1 MEAKREVPKAIVL
14 VIHVEKLV
22 TLIGIVP
29 NVIQGLTAH
38 PIGRIQRI
46 EGQRIC
52 QSIGSFIVCCTKTK
66 KEGFLYL
73 SFFIH

>member
-1 MEAKREVPKAIVL
+1 MEEEVTSMEAKREVAKEIVL

-38 PIGRIQRI
+38 PIGKI
-46 EGQRIC
+46 
-52 QSIGSFIVCCTKTK
+52 
-66 KEGFLYL
+66 
-73 SFFIH
+73 